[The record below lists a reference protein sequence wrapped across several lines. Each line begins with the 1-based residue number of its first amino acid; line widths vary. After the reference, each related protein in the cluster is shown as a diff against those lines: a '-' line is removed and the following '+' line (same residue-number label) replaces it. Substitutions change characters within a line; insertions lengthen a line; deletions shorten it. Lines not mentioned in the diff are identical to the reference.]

1 MKWIVVVLVVS
12 MALMAMPLYAAQ
24 AFLMPTHN
32 RFSETTSSIG
42 HADENADL
50 KKVLCSQINRA
61 FRQNQTRWSKKLAPY
76 DLETFR
82 QTERHLSSGPVNQ
95 PFLSTDERQALVRDL
110 IGAVPQ
116 VIAGC
121 RDNPEQ
127 LYVDYLPESVR
138 QAL

>member
-24 AFLMPTHN
+24 AFVVLAHN
-32 RFSETTSSIG
+32 RFSETTPGSV
-42 HADENADL
+42 HTDEVADL
-50 KKVLCSQINRA
+50 KTVRCSQINRA
-61 FRQNQTRWSKKLAPY
+61 LRQNQTRWSTKLAPY

-82 QTERHLSSGPVNQ
+82 RTERHLSSGPVKQ
-95 PFLSTDERQALVRDL
+95 AFLSTDERQALVRDL
-110 IGAVPQ
+110 VAAVPQ

-121 RDNPEQ
+121 RENPGRQ
-127 LYVDYLPESVR
+127 YVDYLPESVR